1 MATKEIFC
9 AFGTDIDSVAGW
21 IGSYGGADSPSD
33 IQRGIFASEVG
44 VPRLL
49 RLFKKYNLR
58 TSFFI
63 PGHSI
68 ETFPHQCKHIVDEGH
83 EIGAHGYMHENPIAM
98 TPTQEEAVLA
108 RSVEII
114 EHLSGRRPRGYVAP
128 WWEMSSSTAALLQ
141 QYGFRY
147 DHSVTADGNAVADA
161 WDLKQ
166 AGFRA
171 DWGKNGS
178 GITLLIACAALA
190 VLARRLRRLWLQD
203 AAWLAALA
211 FVCAGAV
218 EFTLKHL
225 VGRPRPDAA
234 MATAGLLGPSFAADI
249 DSFPSGHATSVFAVA
264 AVFATYY
271 PRLRW
276 PLYGL
281 AAAIALG
288 RVYLERHYLSDI
300 IAGAALGLTVAVRLY
315 RYRLIVP
322 GRMILERAVD
332 RSA

>member
-1 MATKEIFC
+1 MTLS
-9 AFGTDIDSVAGW
+9 GNR
-21 IGSYGGADSPSD
+21 
-33 IQRGIFASEVG
+33 QRAALGIFLLLFGAALVTDHVVAAWALRCRVPVLDLVVG
-44 VPRLL
+44 IL
-49 RLFKKYNLR
+49 
-58 TSFFI
+58 
-63 PGHSI
+63 
-68 ETFPHQCKHIVDEGH
+68 
-83 EIGAHGYMHENPIAM
+83 NPI
-98 TPTQEEAVLA
+98 
-108 RSVEII
+108 
-114 EHLSGRRPRGYVAP
+114 
-128 WWEMSSSTAALLQ
+128 
-141 QYGFRY
+141 
-147 DHSVTADGNAVADA
+147 
-161 WDLKQ
+161 
-166 AGFRA
+166 
-171 DWGKNGS
+171 GS

-190 VLARRLRRLWLQD
+190 LLARRLRRLWLQD

-211 FVCAGAV
+211 FVSAGAV

-234 MATAGLLGPSFAADI
+234 MTTAGLLGPSFAADI